1 MADDKAEIKILSG
14 NSRTRN
20 PPQAAA
26 VHSGI
31 KVKMKN
37 KQKRSTKIK
46 AVVLGVLCAGL
57 LLTGCGEKQSSQTP
71 QRAATQ
77 SNYAALNGKRI
88 LFLTS
93 QSKYYSEYQEMAD
106 YILENYGCDVEFQIV
121 PDNEYPSFLRLK
133 LMTAQTPDV
142 FEYNCPIQN
151 AEIDVQEY
159 CEDLSGESWVG
170 RLVNREAVEDPENG
184 KLYALPKESMS
195 GIMAVYYNKGVLEE
209 CGITDPHPKTYE
221 EFLEILDQI
230 RRKGKGCVPFYET
243 NGDNWTTQIFMTEGF
258 AVSLG
263 EENEEIFA
271 KLGEGTLKWQQVPQF
286 QEVLEEYLA
295 LIRHGYVN
303 NDHLPAKY
311 ESMIEA
317 VGTGKAAMA
326 LTTEQA
332 AAKICAEYP
341 ETEMGAFA
349 IPFLD
354 QDMLAVSKSI
364 QGLFVPKS
372 GEQVETTKLFL
383 ELWSQPEVQN
393 IYFRSQREAPAFAD
407 TEADNV
413 LPCVT
418 QLTEDYIRTG
428 KYCRQMNDQL
438 ADFAPAV
445 QNMWPVYVEMVSWRI
460 TPQEVLRQ
468 FQQEMDAYRKEQSG

>member
-1 MADDKAEIKILSG
+1 
-14 NSRTRN
+14 
-20 PPQAAA
+20 
-26 VHSGI
+26 
-31 KVKMKN
+31 MKN
-37 KQKRSTKIK
+37 ETNVTGNKKVDRKKRNA
-46 AVVLGVLCAGL
+46 AVVLCISIL
-57 LLTGCGEKQSSQTP
+57 LSGCLGGQGNGAKQTEQTKQTEQKVQSAQTAQTQPEKS
-71 QRAATQ
+71 R
-77 SNYAALNGKRI
+77 YEALQGKRI
-88 LFLTS
+88 SFLTS
-93 QSKYYSEYQEMAD
+93 RSKYYNEYQEMAD

-159 CEDLSGESWVG
+159 CEDLSQESWAG

-184 KLYALPKESMS
+184 KLYAMPKQSMS
-195 GIMAVYYNKGVLEE
+195 GIMAVYYNKGVLEA
-209 CGITDPHPKTYE
+209 CGITDPHPRTYE

-230 RRKGKGCVPFYET
+230 RRKGKGCVPFYES
-243 NGDNWTTQIFMTEGF
+243 NGDNWTTQIFVTEGF
-258 AVSLG
+258 PVSLG
-263 EENEEIFA
+263 EDNEAILA
-271 KLGEGTLKWQQVPQF
+271 SLQEGSLKWQQVPQF
-286 QEVLEEYLA
+286 RQVLEEYLE
-295 LIRHGYVN
+295 LIRHGYIN
-303 NDHLPAKY
+303 NDHLSAKY

-332 AAKICAEYP
+332 AARICADHP
-341 ETEMGAFA
+341 ETEIGAFV

-372 GEQVETTKLFL
+372 GEQVEITKLFL

-393 IYFRSQREAPAFAD
+393 IYFRSQKEAPAFAD

-413 LPCVT
+413 LSCVRE
-418 QLTEDYIRTG
+418 LEENYIRTG

-438 ADFAPAV
+438 AEYAPAV
-445 QNMWPVYVEMVSWRI
+445 QNMWPWYVQMVSWRV

-468 FQQEMDAYRKEQSG
+468 FQQEMDNYRKEQGK